1 MNVRICALHRAAI
14 AVIFGFTLA
23 FAQCALA
30 DNKDKQRAEVRKTVQ
45 QTLERLYQVQ
55 PAARSAVANAAGYAV
70 FSNLGMKILVA
81 GGGKGGGIAVNNKT
95 KQETFMKMA
104 EVQAGVGMG
113 VKKFR
118 QVWVFESQKAFDDF
132 VQAGWQAGA
141 QTTAAAQ
148 AQGQGAALQG
158 AVSVQPGVWL
168 YQLTDEGLALE
179 ATAKGTKYYKDEELN

>member
-1 MNVRICALHRAAI
+1 MNVRVCTFHRAAI
-14 AVIFGFTLA
+14 AIIVGFA
-23 FAQCALA
+23 PSFAQCALA
-30 DNKDKQRAEVRKTVQ
+30 DNKDKQRAEVRKAVQ
-45 QTLERLYQVQ
+45 QSLDRLYQVQ
-55 PAARSAVANAAGYAV
+55 PAARASVANAAGYAV
-70 FSNLGMKILVA
+70 FSNFGMKILVA

-179 ATAKGTKYYKDEELN
+179 ATAKGTKYYKDDELN

>member
-14 AVIFGFTLA
+14 AVIVGFTLA

-70 FSNLGMKILVA
+70 FSNFGMKILVA

-179 ATAKGTKYYKDEELN
+179 ATAKGTKYYKDDELN